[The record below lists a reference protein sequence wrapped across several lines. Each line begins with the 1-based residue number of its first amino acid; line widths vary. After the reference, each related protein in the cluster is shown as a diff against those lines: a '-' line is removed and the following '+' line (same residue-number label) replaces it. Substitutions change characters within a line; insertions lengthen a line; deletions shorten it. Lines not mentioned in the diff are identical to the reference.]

1 MSRMHARLLAMGIA
15 GILVH
20 AAQASAAESDH
31 GKRGEAKGGC
41 DHCNKDAA
49 AKAAPAGKGKAAAGA
64 AARVTVVDRALQ
76 NQDGATVRFATD
88 VVGRDIV
95 VMDFVFTTC
104 TTICP
109 ILSSK
114 FARIQEQLGDRLGK
128 GVKLVSVSLDP
139 VRDTPARLKAY
150 GAKFKAGPSW
160 SFLTGAK
167 DDVDEVL
174 KGLGAYVPNFQ
185 DHPPMVLV
193 GDGKTGRWV
202 RVNGFPDPKNIVAT
216 VDEMASA
223 RQVATAGGTGGS

>member
-1 MSRMHARLLAMGIA
+1 MSRRHPRLLAVGIA
-15 GILVH
+15 GLIVG
-20 AAQASAAESDH
+20 AVQVRAEEADH
-31 GKRGEAKGGC
+31 GKRGEAKRLSE
-41 DHCNKDAA
+41 HCSTDAA
-49 AKAAPAGKGKAAAGA
+49 AKAASAGKEKGAAGA
-64 AARVTVVDRALQ
+64 AAKVTVVDRALQ
-76 NQDGATVRFATD
+76 NQDGATVRFGRD
-88 VVGRDIV
+88 VVGGDIV

-109 ILSSK
+109 ILSAK

-150 GAKFKAGPSW
+150 GAKFKAGPGW

-202 RVNGFPDPKNIVAT
+202 RVNGFPDPKNILAT
-216 VDEMASA
+216 VDQIASG
-223 RQVATAGGTGGS
+223 RRVAAAAGGGS